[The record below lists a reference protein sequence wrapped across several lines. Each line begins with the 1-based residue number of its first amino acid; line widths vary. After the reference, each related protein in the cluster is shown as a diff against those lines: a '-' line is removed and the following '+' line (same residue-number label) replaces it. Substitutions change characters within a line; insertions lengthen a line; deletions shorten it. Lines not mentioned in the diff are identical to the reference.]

1 MVVHRSCYEARLLGT
16 PLAASI
22 VGRCFRRS
30 SRELQILQSHLLT
43 GEGLEF
49 LDPTLQLLDT
59 CRHRLELSNKRL
71 DRRKPID
78 TSRPFRKPTDTQD
91 FLEPAEYRPQIR
103 VPERPEAGGWL

>member
-1 MVVHRSCYEARLLGT
+1 MVVHRSCYEVRLLGT

-22 VGRCFRRS
+22 IGRCFRRS

-43 GEGLEF
+43 GEGLKS

>member
-1 MVVHRSCYEARLLGT
+1 
-16 PLAASI
+16 
-22 VGRCFRRS
+22 
-30 SRELQILQSHLLT
+30 
-43 GEGLEF
+43 
-49 LDPTLQLLDT
+49 
-59 CRHRLELSNKRL
+59 LSNKRL

>member
-1 MVVHRSCYEARLLGT
+1 M
-16 PLAASI
+16 LAEGSLS
-22 VGRCFRRS
+22 RCVYRRR
-30 SRELQILQSHLLT
+30 RELQILQSHLLT
-43 GEGLEF
+43 AEGLEF
-49 LDPTLQLLDT
+49 LDPTLQFLDT